1 MDKKTSLQRKFM
13 IFYGSTVLIP
23 MIIMIVFFT
32 YFFNKQMEKDFISL
46 YQTEFLKIAELTQK
60 ELDSNSTR
68 CLRFSND
75 TKLKSLLNPARKYE
89 SYMDSINSYYS
100 YLEPIITNEFRFENM
115 SSKIKIY
122 YTNENLIPGYDIYIY
137 ADDKVRQ
144 TDIFQQAVQA
154 NGQMIWSYDQ
164 KTGDV
169 IMAVK
174 IKDINDRL
182 YGVFTLT
189 LSAHILEQYLT
200 IQDADKMVLM
210 LVDNE
215 GMVISSNK
223 KGIAGQTNSD
233 LAVGGALCKAA
244 NLKQPAVYGEIK
256 QYIFTYDFRSKGV
269 MLPDWRII
277 SLIPTNQI
285 RGSVYS
291 LRNALIISSVLILL
305 VSCVLFV
312 WQMNR
317 QFGRLRTV
325 MYYMRNAQKGE
336 MMTIPLAV
344 KKDEIDEIVQIYN
357 YMVKGLEELIE
368 VNYKN
373 DIKMKNILL
382 SKREAELYALQSQVN
397 PHFIFNML
405 EVIRMKLIT
414 NKDRENA
421 RMVYLMSQMLRKSLA
436 WKKEKIKFSEEI
448 EFTSEYLELQSRLVE
463 GNLHFKLVCQE
474 ELKSYCVLKFIL
486 QPLVENAIKHNNLH
500 TGQEL
505 YVWVGASREIQNNK
519 PIMRLWVADNGVGA
533 PKEVFEEME
542 RCLKDDSSG
551 QRYEKETNSIGILNV
566 DERIKHHYGKEY
578 GIEGIMP
585 FEKGGT
591 GWVIELI
598 IPLEH
603 EE

>member
-1 MDKKTSLQRKFM
+1 
-13 IFYGSTVLIP
+13 
-23 MIIMIVFFT
+23 
-32 YFFNKQMEKDFISL
+32 
-46 YQTEFLKIAELTQK
+46 
-60 ELDSNSTR
+60 
-68 CLRFSND
+68 
-75 TKLKSLLNPARKYE
+75 
-89 SYMDSINSYYS
+89 
-100 YLEPIITNEFRFENM
+100 
-115 SSKIKIY
+115 
-122 YTNENLIPGYDIYIY
+122 
-137 ADDKVRQ
+137 
-144 TDIFQQAVQA
+144 
-154 NGQMIWSYDQ
+154 
-164 KTGDV
+164 
-169 IMAVK
+169 
-174 IKDINDRL
+174 
-182 YGVFTLT
+182 
-189 LSAHILEQYLT
+189 
-200 IQDADKMVLM
+200 
-210 LVDNE
+210 
-215 GMVISSNK
+215 
-223 KGIAGQTNSD
+223 
-233 LAVGGALCKAA
+233 
-244 NLKQPAVYGEIK
+244 
-256 QYIFTYDFRSKGV
+256 
-269 MLPDWRII
+269 
-277 SLIPTNQI
+277 
-285 RGSVYS
+285 
-291 LRNALIISSVLILL
+291 
-305 VSCVLFV
+305 
-312 WQMNR
+312 
-317 QFGRLRTV
+317 

-344 KKDEIDEIVQIYN
+344 KKDEIDEIVQTYN

-551 QRYEKETNSIGILNV
+551 QRYEKETNSIGILNA